1 MRVPPLHPELF
12 PPGLPVRS
20 YADLHQ
26 SLDPAGRLV
35 LEAIA
40 QDLERH
46 GQSRHNAELLAV
58 IRWRAELRARVVRT
72 MQSPR

>member
-12 PPGLPVRS
+12 PPGLALRS
-20 YADLHQ
+20 YADLHK
-26 SLDPAGRLV
+26 SLDVQGRLV

-40 QDLERH
+40 QDLERR
-46 GQSRHNAELLAV
+46 GLSRADAELRAAM
-58 IRWRAELRARVVRT
+58 RWTAELRARALRT